1 MNSTKCVCV
10 CVRLIMDVELLEG
23 QKGSGMPK
31 MDTIRYLR
39 KCISFGRA
47 LFCVCM

>member
-1 MNSTKCVCV
+1 M
-10 CVRLIMDVELLEG
+10 CVRLVIDVELLEG

-31 MDTIRYLR
+31 MADTSRFLR

-47 LFCVCM
+47 LYFIWM